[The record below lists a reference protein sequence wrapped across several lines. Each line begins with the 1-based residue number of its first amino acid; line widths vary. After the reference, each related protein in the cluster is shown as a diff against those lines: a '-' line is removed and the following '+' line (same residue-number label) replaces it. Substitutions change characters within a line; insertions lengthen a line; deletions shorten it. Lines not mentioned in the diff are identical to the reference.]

1 MKVLLAPVALIFLTA
16 CAGVQADKMARHQAE
31 VETYRAALQS
41 PVAFDAAAIC
51 TSTPKLGEWYVTSI
65 SKETAVVRTPSG
77 MVAAPVCVGIP
88 QGATELRLNSNGVS
102 SSSLAF
108 YGTTIAFASTQ
119 FLSTDFSLIDD
130 FQKPESFAGE
140 GVLSGFAVTSD
151 YDLSKRLSSARY
163 MLIYVN
169 PASLEGGV
177 KVMDGLQQIWVPY
190 APYGEF
196 RMRFLRK

>member
-1 MKVLLAPVALIFLTA
+1 MKVLFAPFALLFLTA
-16 CAGVQADKMARHQAE
+16 CAGVQADKMVRHKAE
-31 VETYRAALQS
+31 VESYTAALRS
-41 PVAFDAAAIC
+41 PVAFDAASIC
-51 TSTPKLGEWYVTSI
+51 TASAKLGDWYVTSI
-65 SKETAVVRTPSG
+65 SKETPVMRTPSG
-77 MVAAPVCVGIP
+77 MVAAAACVGIP
-88 QGATELRLNSNGVS
+88 QGATELRLNSNGVGS
-102 SSSLAF
+102 GLAF

-119 FLSTDFSLIDD
+119 FLSADFVLIED
-130 FQKPESFAGE
+130 FPKPESFAGE

-169 PASLEGGV
+169 PDSLEGGV